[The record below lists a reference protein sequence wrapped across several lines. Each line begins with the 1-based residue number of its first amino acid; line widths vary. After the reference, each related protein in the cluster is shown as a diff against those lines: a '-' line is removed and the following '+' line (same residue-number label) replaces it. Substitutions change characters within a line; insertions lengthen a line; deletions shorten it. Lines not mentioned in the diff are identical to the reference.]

1 MTKSFILF
9 AASILMLASCGQR
22 GNKAAAQAAVAT
34 PAPAEEVSF
43 PAEGSKFKDFIIP
56 DSDGK
61 EVKFS
66 DFVGNGKYVLV
77 DFWASWCGP
86 CRREIPN
93 IKDVYEKYKGDKF
106 NVLGVAV
113 WDDPQASKEAMDL
126 LEINW
131 DVILNAQQLPTDL
144 YGIEGIPQI
153 MLFGPDGTILKKDLR
168 GPAVEA
174 AVKEALGL

>member
-1 MTKSFILF
+1 MTKTFVLF
-9 AASILMLASCGQR
+9 AASVMMLVSCGQR
-22 GNKAAAQAAVAT
+22 GNKAAAAEAVAT
-34 PAPAEEVSF
+34 PAPAEEVSI
-43 PAEGSKFKDFIIP
+43 PAEGAKFIDFTIL
-56 DSDGK
+56 DSNGQ

-66 DFVGNGKYVLV
+66 DYIGQGKYVLV

-93 IKDVYEKYKGDKF
+93 IKEVYEKYKGDKF
-106 NVLGVAV
+106 SVLGVAV
-113 WDDPQASKEAMDL
+113 WDDPKDSKEAIVAL
-126 LEINW
+126 GITW
-131 DVILNAQQLPTDL
+131 DVILNAQRIPTDL

-153 MLFGPDGTILKKDLR
+153 MLFGPDGTLLKKDLR